1 MPKVTRK
8 DDKEQAALQPV
19 PTAMDTD
26 AGDQP
31 STSGLGV
38 LQPHKFPPLSVLDQS
53 GRKVE
58 FRRVRSKLVAAW

>member
-8 DDKEQAALQPV
+8 DVQEQAALRPV

-26 AGDQP
+26 DGNPP
-31 STSGLGV
+31 STSALGV
-38 LQPHKFPPLSVLDQS
+38 QQPHKFPPLSSLDQS

-58 FRRVRSKLVAAW
+58 FRRVRT